1 MADKMLIDASHEEE
15 TRVVVVRGNRI
26 EEFDFESQHK
36 KQIRGNIY
44 LAKVTR
50 VEPSLQAAFVDYGG
64 NRHGFLAFA
73 EIHPDY
79 YQIPLADRQALMQ
92 QEAEDQ
98 RKIAEAEGADPAYD
112 NAHDEQPA
120 PRTPAP
126 RTVEPAAVSVEE
138 APASEAGAEAAEVSP
153 GEIPVL
159 AEEAAVKPKPRR
171 SRSRKKVA
179 EPAAEET
186 AVSDDAADATSAEAP
201 QEAAASD
208 DAEATPAKPTD
219 EDEGSTP
226 SGMAAMVDTDSISED
241 VDVGRRRDDDDDD
254 DDDHHEKEEIE
265 SVGAEDAMEEVPERV
280 MRKPR
285 KQYRIQ
291 EVIKRRQILLVQVAK
306 EERGN
311 KGAAL
316 TTYLSLA
323 GRYSVLMPNT
333 ARGGGISRKITQPTD
348 RKRLKEIAR
357 ELEVPQGMGVILRTA
372 GANRTR
378 VEIKRDFEYLM
389 RLWENVRTL
398 TLSSMA
404 PCLVYEEG
412 SLIKR
417 SIRDLYNK
425 DISEIIVSGEE
436 GYREAKDFMKML
448 MPSHAKVVQPY
459 RDIHPIFS
467 RSGIEAQ
474 LDRMLQ
480 PQVTLKSGG
489 YLIMNQ
495 TEALVAVDV
504 NSGRSTR
511 EHSIEETALQTNLE
525 AAEEVA
531 RQLRLRD
538 LAGLIVI
545 DFIDMEEKRNNR
557 AVEKRLKDCLKN
569 DRARIQ
575 VGRISHFGLL
585 EMSRQR
591 IRASVL
597 ESTTQICSHC
607 GGTGHVRSQSSVA
620 LHVLRGIEEY
630 LLKNTTHDITVRT
643 TPDIA
648 LYLLN
653 HKRQTV
659 MDYENR
665 FGVAIFIESD
675 VTIGSNH
682 FAIDRGEPVENPVRI
697 ETLMAFTAI
706 PVEEDEDDEI
716 IEIDEEEGDE
726 EIIAAPAPAAAAA
739 SGERQ
744 EQGDDQNGRKRKRRR
759 RRRNRNGER
768 TGEAQASGADGEDR
782 SEGDDD
788 SEDGDDEAATIATP
802 AAEADGEDNGQ
813 RKRRRRGKR
822 GGRRG
827 QEDGQPV
834 QASDDVVASDG
845 DDASEGDDTGETET
859 VADDAA
865 GEPAAEAAAAPVET
879 EDAPVEKG
887 RRPRRPRRGKTAAA
901 TGDEAASEAVAD
913 DVVEAPA
920 EPEASSEA
928 APEAVTAPEAPES
941 PVETVAEAPAETP
954 AAAEAPEAVE
964 AEDTKVR
971 ANRASTISSSAAPVV
986 KSSEPTTA
994 PQGDNEPNK
1003 PKKGGWW
1010 QRRGFF

>member
-26 EEFDFESQHK
+26 EEFDFESEHK

-79 YQIPLADRQALMQ
+79 YQIPLADRQALLKA
-92 QEAEDQ
+92 EAEDH
-98 RKIAEAEGADPAYD
+98 RRSDDFESADAPEPGAPAID
-112 NAHDEQPA
+112 LSQVEQPDIGIVA
-120 PRTPAP
+120 ASEATDLVVTEEAA
-126 RTVEPAAVSVEE
+126 PAAEEVSEEAAVAAVETVAEE
-138 APASEAGAEAAEVSP
+138 APAEEEKPKKRTRRPRAKKKTAEEEAAAAEAAEASS
-153 GEIPVL
+153 
-159 AEEAAVKPKPRR
+159 EE
-171 SRSRKKVA
+171 
-179 EPAAEET
+179 
-186 AVSDDAADATSAEAP
+186 D
-201 QEAAASD
+201 
-208 DAEATPAKPTD
+208 
-219 EDEGSTP
+219 GST
-226 SGMAAMVDTDSISED
+226 GGEMAAMVDTDTISEE
-241 VDVGRRRDDDDDD
+241 VEGLRRGNDDDDDDD
-254 DDDHHEKEEIE
+254 DDDHHEKEVIE
-265 SVGAEDAMEEVPERV
+265 SVGAEDAMEEVPDRV
-280 MRKPR
+280 ARKPR

-333 ARGGGISRKITQPTD
+333 ARGGGISRKITQPAD

-357 ELEVPQGMGVILRTA
+357 DLEVPQGMGVILRTA

-398 TLSSMA
+398 TLNSTA

-425 DISEIIVSGEE
+425 DIGEIIVSGEE

-489 YLIMNQ
+489 YLIINQ
-495 TEALVAVDV
+495 TEALVSIDV

-511 EHSIEETALQTNLE
+511 EHSIEETALTTNLE

-538 LAGLIVI
+538 LAGLVVI

-557 AVEKRLKDCLKN
+557 AVEKKLKDCLKN

-597 ESTTQICSHC
+597 ESTTQVCQHC
-607 GGTGHVRSQSSVA
+607 GGTGHVRSESSIA

-630 LLKNTTHDITVRT
+630 LLRNTTHNITVRT
-643 TPDIA
+643 TPETA

-653 HKRQTV
+653 HKRGTIV
-659 MDYENR
+659 DYEGR
-665 FGVAIFIESD
+665 FGVSIIIAADSG
-675 VTIGSNH
+675 VGAQH
-682 FAIDRGEPVENPVRI
+682 FAIDRGEAVENPVKI
-697 ETLMAFTAI
+697 ESLIQMLPNFAEEEDDIVIEA
-706 PVEEDEDDEI
+706 EEDE
-716 IEIDEEEGDE
+716 EEEEIVKAQASEPRQQQGENGE
-726 EIIAAPAPAAAAA
+726 E
-739 SGERQ
+739 GK
-744 EQGDDQNGRKRKRRR
+744 RKRKRRR
-759 RRRNRNGER
+759 RRRGKGGQNDQNGALD
-768 TGEAQASGADGEDR
+768 AQAGDDADDA
-782 SEGDDD
+782 EGDDD
-788 SEDGDDEAATIATP
+788 S
-802 AAEADGEDNGQ
+802 AEADGDADENGVNEAANSDEDGK

-822 GGRRG
+822 GGRRNRD
-827 QEDGQPV
+827 EALD
-834 QASDDVVASDG
+834 AAETEAG
-845 DDASEGDDTGETET
+845 DEGETEGEEVS
-859 VADDAA
+859 VAT
-865 GEPAAEAAAAPVET
+865 P
-879 EDAPVEKG
+879 
-887 RRPRRPRRGKTAAA
+887 
-901 TGDEAASEAVAD
+901 
-913 DVVEAPA
+913 
-920 EPEASSEA
+920 
-928 APEAVTAPEAPES
+928 
-941 PVETVAEAPAETP
+941 VAEEP
-954 AAAEAPEAVE
+954 AAAEVVEDVVADVVAEEAPKKPRRTRKAKAKTEAEETPKAETVETVEPVIIEPAVVEATVVDVAIEEVGEASADLAPETE
-964 AEDTKVR
+964 APATEEKTR
-971 ANRASTISSSAAPVV
+971 ANRGSNVS
-986 KSSEPTTA
+986 SSEPVVTSSGSSA
-994 PQGDNEPNK
+994 NPDGDEPK
-1003 PKKGGWW
+1003 PRKGGWW
-1010 QRRGFF
+1010 QRKGFF

>member
-26 EEFDFESQHK
+26 EEFDFESEHK

-79 YQIPLADRQALMQ
+79 YQIPLADRQALLKA
-92 QEAEDQ
+92 EAEDHRRSDDFESADAPEPGAPMIDLSQ
-98 RKIAEAEGADPAYD
+98 VDQPDVGIVSSDEATETVATEETASVAEEVSEETA
-112 NAHDEQPA
+112 
-120 PRTPAP
+120 
-126 RTVEPAAVSVEE
+126 VEAVAVE
-138 APASEAGAEAAEVSP
+138 APAEEEKPKKRTRRPRAKKKTAEEEAAAAEAAEASS
-153 GEIPVL
+153 E
-159 AEEAAVKPKPRR
+159 
-171 SRSRKKVA
+171 
-179 EPAAEET
+179 
-186 AVSDDAADATSAEAP
+186 DD
-201 QEAAASD
+201 
-208 DAEATPAKPTD
+208 
-219 EDEGSTP
+219 GST
-226 SGMAAMVDTDSISED
+226 GGEMAAMVDTDTISEE
-241 VDVGRRRDDDDDD
+241 VEGLRRGNDDDDDD
-254 DDDHHEKEEIE
+254 DDDHHEKEVIE
-265 SVGAEDAMEEVPERV
+265 SVGAEDAMEEVPDRV
-280 MRKPR
+280 ARKPR

-357 ELEVPQGMGVILRTA
+357 DLEVPQGMGVILRTA

-398 TLSSMA
+398 TLNSTA

-425 DISEIIVSGEE
+425 DIGEIIVSGEE

-489 YLIMNQ
+489 YLIINQ
-495 TEALVAVDV
+495 TEALVSIDV

-511 EHSIEETALQTNLE
+511 EHSIEETALTTNLE

-538 LAGLIVI
+538 LAGLVVI

-557 AVEKRLKDCLKN
+557 SVEKKLKDCLKN

-597 ESTTQICSHC
+597 ESTTQVCQHC
-607 GGTGHVRSQSSVA
+607 GGTGHVRSESSIA
-620 LHVLRGIEEY
+620 LHVLRGVEEY
-630 LLKNTTHDITVRT
+630 LLRNTTHNITVRC
-643 TPDIA
+643 TPETA

-653 HKRQTV
+653 HKRGTIV
-659 MDYENR
+659 DYEGR
-665 FGVAIFIESD
+665 FGVSIIIAAD
-675 VTIGSNH
+675 AGVGAQH
-682 FAIDRGEPVENPVRI
+682 FAIDRGEAVENPVKI
-697 ETLMAFTAI
+697 ESLIQMLPSFVEEEDDFVAE
-706 PVEEDEDDEI
+706 VEEDED
-716 IEIDEEEGDE
+716 EEEIVKAQTSE
-726 EIIAAPAPAAAAA
+726 P
-739 SGERQ
+739 RQ
-744 EQGDDQNGRKRKRRR
+744 QQPQGDNSEEGKRKRKRRR
-759 RRRNRNGER
+759 RRRGKGGQGDQNGALD
-768 TGEAQASGADGEDR
+768 AQSGDAEGDDA
-782 SEGDDD
+782 EGDDD
-788 SEDGDDEAATIATP
+788 GIETDEADAENENG
-802 AAEADGEDNGQ
+802 AAEAVGSEEDGK

-822 GGRRG
+822 GGRRNRA
-827 QEDGQPV
+827 EDE
-834 QASDDVVASDG
+834 AL
-845 DDASEGDDTGETET
+845 
-859 VADDAA
+859 DAA
-865 GEPAAEAAAAPVET
+865 GSEAEGESESEEVSVEASVTEEPTAAAAVEGVVAEVAEEEVPKKPRRTRKAKVKTETEEAPKAEAVET
-879 EDAPVEKG
+879 VEPVI
-887 RRPRRPRRGKTAAA
+887 
-901 TGDEAASEAVAD
+901 
-913 DVVEAPA
+913 VE
-920 EPEASSEA
+920 
-928 APEAVTAPEAPES
+928 
-941 PVETVAEAPAETP
+941 ETVAEVAVEEAGEASADLAPE
-954 AAAEAPEAVE
+954 AEAPATEE
-964 AEDTKVR
+964 KVR
-971 ANRASTISSSAAPVV
+971 ANRGSNVS
-986 KSSEPTTA
+986 SSEPVVTSSS
-994 PQGDNEPNK
+994 PNPDGDEPK
-1003 PKKGGWW
+1003 PRKGGWW
-1010 QRRGFF
+1010 QRKGFF

>member
-26 EEFDFESQHK
+26 EEFDFESEHK

-79 YQIPLADRQALMQ
+79 YQIPLADRQALLKA
-92 QEAEDQ
+92 EAEDH
-98 RKIAEAEGADPAYD
+98 RRSDDFESAD
-112 NAHDEQPA
+112 A
-120 PRTPAP
+120 P
-126 RTVEPAAVSVEE
+126 EPAAPMIDLSQVDQPDVGIVSSDETTETVVTEETASVAEEVSEETTVEAVAVE
-138 APASEAGAEAAEVSP
+138 APAEEEKPKKRTRRPRAKKKTAEEEAAAAEAAEASS
-153 GEIPVL
+153 E
-159 AEEAAVKPKPRR
+159 
-171 SRSRKKVA
+171 
-179 EPAAEET
+179 
-186 AVSDDAADATSAEAP
+186 DD
-201 QEAAASD
+201 
-208 DAEATPAKPTD
+208 
-219 EDEGSTP
+219 GST
-226 SGMAAMVDTDSISED
+226 GGEMAAMVDTDTISEE
-241 VDVGRRRDDDDDD
+241 VEGLRRGNDDDDDD
-254 DDDHHEKEEIE
+254 DDDHHEKEVIE
-265 SVGAEDAMEEVPERV
+265 SVGAEDAMEEVPDRV
-280 MRKPR
+280 ARKPR

-357 ELEVPQGMGVILRTA
+357 DLEVPQGMGVILRTA

-398 TLSSMA
+398 TLNSTA

-425 DISEIIVSGEE
+425 DIGEIIVSGEE

-489 YLIMNQ
+489 YLIINQ
-495 TEALVAVDV
+495 TEALVSIDV

-511 EHSIEETALQTNLE
+511 EHSIEETALTTNLE

-538 LAGLIVI
+538 LAGLVVI

-557 AVEKRLKDCLKN
+557 SVEKKLKDCLKN

-597 ESTTQICSHC
+597 ESTTQVCQHC
-607 GGTGHVRSQSSVA
+607 GGTGHVRSESSIA
-620 LHVLRGIEEY
+620 LHVLRGVEEY
-630 LLKNTTHDITVRT
+630 LLRNTTHNITVRC
-643 TPDIA
+643 TPETA

-653 HKRQTV
+653 HKRGTIV
-659 MDYENR
+659 DYEGR
-665 FGVAIFIESD
+665 FGVSIIIAAD
-675 VTIGSNH
+675 AGVGAQH
-682 FAIDRGEPVENPVRI
+682 FAIDRGEAVENPVKI
-697 ETLMAFTAI
+697 ESLIQMLPSFVEEEDDFVAE
-706 PVEEDEDDEI
+706 VEEDED
-716 IEIDEEEGDE
+716 EEEIVKAQTSE
-726 EIIAAPAPAAAAA
+726 P
-739 SGERQ
+739 RQ
-744 EQGDDQNGRKRKRRR
+744 QQPQGDNSEEGKRKRKRRR
-759 RRRNRNGER
+759 RRRGKGGQGDQNGALD
-768 TGEAQASGADGEDR
+768 AQSGDAEGDDA
-782 SEGDDD
+782 EGDDD
-788 SEDGDDEAATIATP
+788 GIETDEADAENENGAADAVGSEEDGK
-802 AAEADGEDNGQ
+802 

-822 GGRRG
+822 GGRRNRA
-827 QEDGQPV
+827 EDE
-834 QASDDVVASDG
+834 AL
-845 DDASEGDDTGETET
+845 
-859 VADDAA
+859 DAA
-865 GEPAAEAAAAPVET
+865 GSEAEGESESEEVSVEASVTEEP
-879 EDAPVEKG
+879 
-887 RRPRRPRRGKTAAA
+887 TAAA
-901 TGDEAASEAVAD
+901 VEGMVAEVAEEEVPKKPRRTRKAKVKTETEEAPKAEAVET
-913 DVVEAPA
+913 VE
-920 EPEASSEA
+920 
-928 APEAVTAPEAPES
+928 
-941 PVETVAEAPAETP
+941 PVIVEETVAEVAVEEAGEASADLAPE
-954 AAAEAPEAVE
+954 AEAPATEE
-964 AEDTKVR
+964 KVR
-971 ANRASTISSSAAPVV
+971 ANRGSNVS
-986 KSSEPTTA
+986 SSEPVVTSSS
-994 PQGDNEPNK
+994 PNPDGDEPK
-1003 PKKGGWW
+1003 PRKGGWW
-1010 QRRGFF
+1010 QRKGFF

>member
-1 MADKMLIDASHEEE
+1 MADKMLIDASHAEE

-79 YQIPLADRQALMQ
+79 YQIPLADRQALL
-92 QEAEDQ
+92 
-98 RKIAEAEGADPAYD
+98 RAEAEEARR
-112 NAHDEQPA
+112 DEDIEHVETA
-120 PRTPAP
+120 PLAKATETVDVAVPVEAMAETE
-126 RTVEPAAVSVEE
+126 TVEVAADTAAGDAEPAVEAVEASAATDAEADAIAAAVEPEVE
-138 APASEAGAEAAEVSP
+138 A
-153 GEIPVL
+153 
-159 AEEAAVKPKPRR
+159 KPKARKPRKPR
-171 SRSRKKVA
+171 AKKA
-179 EPAAEET
+179 AAAEET
-186 AVSDDAADATSAEAP
+186 AATEEASSAE
-201 QEAAASD
+201 D
-208 DAEATPAKPTD
+208 G
-219 EDEGSTP
+219 EGKTP
-226 SGMAAMVDTDSISED
+226 SGDMAAAVDTDEISED
-241 VDVGRRRDDDDDD
+241 VRKRRGDDDDD
-254 DDDHHEKEEIE
+254 DDDHHDEKEEIE
-265 SVGAEDAMEEVPERV
+265 SVGAEDAMEEVPDRIV
-280 MRKPR
+280 RKPR

-333 ARGGGISRKITQPTD
+333 ARGGGISRKITNPQD

-357 ELEVPQGMGVILRTA
+357 DLEVPQGMGVILRTA
-372 GANRTR
+372 GANRTK
-378 VEIKRDFEYLM
+378 VEVKRDFEYLM

-398 TLSSMA
+398 TLNSTA

-425 DISEIIVSGEE
+425 DISEIIVAGEE
-436 GYREAKDFMKML
+436 GYKEAKSFMKML

-489 YLIMNQ
+489 YIIINQ
-495 TEALVAVDV
+495 TEALVSIDV

-538 LAGLIVI
+538 LAGLVVI

-557 AVEKRLKDCLKN
+557 AVEKRLKDHLKN

-597 ESTTQICSHC
+597 ESTTQTCPHC
-607 GGTGHVRSQSSVA
+607 NGTGHVRSQSSVA
-620 LHVLRGIEEY
+620 LHVLRGVEEY
-630 LLKNTTHDITVRT
+630 LLKNTTHNITVRT

-653 HKRQTV
+653 QKRGTIN
-659 MDYENR
+659 DYETR
-665 FGVAIFIESD
+665 FGLHIVIDAD
-675 VTIGSNH
+675 AHVGAQH
-682 FAIDRGEPVENPVRI
+682 FAIDRGEPVENPVKI
-697 ETLMAFTAI
+697 DQFVPFAPE
-706 PVEEDEDDEI
+706 PDEDDDII
-716 IEIDEEEGDE
+716 IEEDLAEEETE
-726 EIIAAPAPAAAAA
+726 TVAASPAPLA
-739 SGERQ
+739 SS
-744 EQGDDQNGRKRKRRR
+744 DDGRKRKRRR
-759 RRRNRNGER
+759 RRRGRGGREEAEGSDTAAFGGEQAGDEDEVEGDANG
-768 TGEAQASGADGEDR
+768 DGED
-782 SEGDDD
+782 EG
-788 SEDGDDEAATIATP
+788 AT
-802 AAEADGEDNGQ
+802 AEAGAEAPSLSAEGEQ
-813 RKRRRRGKR
+813 KRKRRRRGKR
-822 GGRRG
+822 GGRRNRG
-827 QEDGQPV
+827 DEAETSLTSETSGEAEESEEV
-834 QASDDVVASDG
+834 RASDVEALE
-845 DDASEGDDTGETET
+845 DA
-859 VADDAA
+859 DA
-865 GEPAAEAAAAPVET
+865 AAEAAVEGQPAPTGEEIVAEVQAEPAPKARRTRKAKAKVEP
-879 EDAPVEKG
+879 DA
-887 RRPRRPRRGKTAAA
+887 
-901 TGDEAASEAVAD
+901 EAAEPLAD
-913 DVVEAPA
+913 VTAQVEV
-920 EPEASSEA
+920 EGQPEE
-928 APEAVTAPEAPES
+928 EAVTEPA
-941 PVETVAEAPAETP
+941 VEE
-954 AAAEAPEAVE
+954 AAAALDEAKSA
-964 AEDTKVR
+964 R
-971 ANRASTISSSAAPVV
+971 ANRDLAAIATPPVVTSSASQE
-986 KSSEPTTA
+986 KGDDEP
-994 PQGDNEPNK
+994 EK

>member
-79 YQIPLADRQALMQ
+79 YQIPLADRQALL
-92 QEAEDQ
+92 
-98 RKIAEAEGADPAYD
+98 RAEAEEHRRDEDVEHVETAPVDLATQ
-112 NAHDEQPA
+112 EQPHVGVTA
-120 PRTPAP
+120 TETPVAEATP
-126 RTVEPAAVSVEE
+126 EADVAAATETIETVADVAEE
-138 APASEAGAEAAEVSP
+138 APAKKA
-153 GEIPVL
+153 
-159 AEEAAVKPKPRR
+159 KPRR
-171 SRSRKKVA
+171 SRKKA
-179 EPAAEET
+179 APA
-186 AVSDDAADATSAEAP
+186 VEAP
-201 QEAAASD
+201 ASGEAAS
-208 DAEATPAKPTD
+208 EATAEND
-219 EDEGSTP
+219 EEGS
-226 SGMAAMVDTDSISED
+226 SGNEMAAMVETDSISEE
-241 VDVGRRRDDDDDD
+241 VDARRRSDDDD
-254 DDDHHEKEEIE
+254 DDDHDHEEEVIE
-265 SVGAEDAMEEVPERV
+265 SVGAEDAMEEVPDRV
-280 MRKPR
+280 QRKPR

-333 ARGGGISRKITQPTD
+333 ARGGGISRKITNPQD

-357 ELEVPQGMGVILRTA
+357 MLEVPQGMGVILRTA
-372 GANRTR
+372 GANRTK
-378 VEIKRDFEYLM
+378 VEVKRDFEYLM

-398 TLSSMA
+398 TLQSTA

-425 DISEIIVSGEE
+425 DIGEIIVAGEE

-495 TEALVAVDV
+495 TEALVSIDV

-511 EHSIEETALQTNLE
+511 EHSIEDTALQTNLE
-525 AAEEVA
+525 AAEEIA

-557 AVEKRLKDCLKN
+557 AVEKKLKECLKN

-597 ESTTQICSHC
+597 ESTTQVCSHC

-630 LLKNTTHDITVRT
+630 LLKNTTHNITVRT

-653 HKRQTV
+653 HKRQTIV
-659 MDYENR
+659 DYETR
-665 FGVAIFIESD
+665 FGVAIIID
-675 VTIGSNH
+675 ADGSVGSQH
-682 FAIDRGEPVENPVRI
+682 FAIDRGEPVENPVKI
-697 ETLMAFTAI
+697 ESLFNFAAI
-706 PVEEDEDDEI
+706 PDDEDDDIVVEV
-716 IEIDEEEGDE
+716 DEEEE
-726 EIIAAPAPAAAAA
+726 EELEAKPAA
-739 SGERQ
+739 SERPAQ
-744 EQGDDQNGRKRKRRR
+744 RAEGDGDGRKRKRRR
-759 RRRNRNGER
+759 RRRGRNGGEPAAADSNSAEAEEADQ
-768 TGEAQASGADGEDR
+768 TGSDDED
-782 SEGDDD
+782 EGDESVAAA
-788 SEDGDDEAATIATP
+788 SETRDEGDET
-802 AAEADGEDNGQ
+802 Q
-813 RKRRRRGKR
+813 RRKRRRRGKR
-822 GGRRG
+822 GGRRNREEG
-827 QEDGQPV
+827 AE
-834 QASDDVVASDG
+834 QAASADEVASDG
-845 DDASEGDDTGETET
+845 AEGGETEVT
-859 VADDAA
+859 EVEMIEAVAEEAVEAQPAMAA
-865 GEPAAEAAAAPVET
+865 VETGASVTEDVKPKRARRSRKASPVEEPVVEEAAAETAPAVEAEAEAAAA
-879 EDAPVEKG
+879 DLA
-887 RRPRRPRRGKTAAA
+887 
-901 TGDEAASEAVAD
+901 
-913 DVVEAPA
+913 
-920 EPEASSEA
+920 
-928 APEAVTAPEAPES
+928 
-941 PVETVAEAPAETP
+941 TP
-954 AAAEAPEAVE
+954 AVEEAKP
-964 AEDTKVR
+964 VR
-971 ANRASTISSSAAPVV
+971 ANRESNIS
-986 KSSEPTTA
+986 SSEPTVKSTRSDA
-994 PQGDNEPNK
+994 AESEGDGK
-1003 PKKGGWW
+1003 PKKAGWW

>member
-1 MADKMLIDASHEEE
+1 MADRMLIDASHEEE

-26 EEFDFESQHK
+26 EEFDFESEHK
-36 KQIRGNIY
+36 KQLRGNIY

-79 YQIPLADRQALMQ
+79 YQIPLADRQAL
-92 QEAEDQ
+92 
-98 RKIAEAEGADPAYD
+98 
-112 NAHDEQPA
+112 
-120 PRTPAP
+120 
-126 RTVEPAAVSVEE
+126 
-138 APASEAGAEAAEVSP
+138 
-153 GEIPVL
+153 L
-159 AEEAAVKPKPRR
+159 AEEAEHVRREDKDDHDEHEAAPAAAAADPAVAEQPEADLSALVTESVSVTGEEPAEKPKPRR
-171 SRSRKKVA
+171 KSRRKPKA
-179 EPAAEET
+179 GEE
-186 AVSDDAADATSAEAP
+186 AEA
-201 QEAAASD
+201 EAAA
-208 DAEATPAKPTD
+208 AEAAAETPEAAAEAGEGASEEASS
-219 EDEGSTP
+219 EDDDKTP
-226 SGMAAMVDTDSISED
+226 DVMAAEVEADTISED
-241 VDVGRRRDDDDDD
+241 FTPQRSRRGRRRDDDDDD
-254 DDDHHEKEEIE
+254 DDNPEKEVID
-265 SVGAEDAMEEVPERV
+265 SIGAEDAMEEVPDRV
-280 MRKPR
+280 VRKPR

-357 ELEVPQGMGVILRTA
+357 GLEVPQGMGVILRTA
-372 GANRTR
+372 GANRTK

-398 TLSSMA
+398 TLNSTA

-425 DISEIIVSGEE
+425 DISEIIVAGEE

-459 RDIHPIFS
+459 RDVHPIFS

-489 YLIMNQ
+489 YLIINQ
-495 TEALVAVDV
+495 TEALVSIDV

-511 EHSIEETALQTNLE
+511 EHSIEETALATNLE

-538 LAGLIVI
+538 LAGLVVI

-557 AVEKRLKDCLKN
+557 AVEKRLKDHLKN

-597 ESTTQICSHC
+597 ESTTQVCSHC

-620 LHVLRGIEEY
+620 LHVLRGVEEY
-630 LLKNTTHDITVRT
+630 LLKNTTHDVTVRT

-653 HKRQTV
+653 QKRGTIV
-659 MDYENR
+659 DYEAR
-665 FGVAIFIESD
+665 FGLSIFIEAD
-675 VTIGSNH
+675 ATVGAQH
-682 FAIDRGEPVENPVRI
+682 FAIDRGEPVANPVKV
-697 ETLMAFTAI
+697 ESLMPLLPEPEEEDDI
-706 PVEEDEDDEI
+706 PVEEIDEEDEDDI
-716 IEIDEEEGDE
+716 V
-726 EIIAAPAPAAAAA
+726 AAKAPAETK
-739 SGERQ
+739 S
-744 EQGDDQNGRKRKRRR
+744 DDQNGRKRKRRR
-759 RRRNRNGER
+759 RRRGGRR
-768 TGEAQASGADGEDR
+768 DGEDGQNPQANAGQGDDAD
-782 SEGDDD
+782 EGDDEGD
-788 SEDGDDEAATIATP
+788 EGDDEA
-802 AAEADGEDNGQ
+802 DGEGAPASASASDDQ
-813 RKRRRRGKR
+813 PKRKRRRRGKR
-822 GGRRG
+822 GGRRTRE
-827 QEDGQPV
+827 EDGLEAGSADDAEANGEGDEGDEGDEGEDAAEV
-834 QASDDVVASDG
+834 VAVEAVTVADVVA
-845 DDASEGDDTGETET
+845 EP
-859 VADDAA
+859 VAAEPA
-865 GEPAAEAAAAPVET
+865 PVIEAEPVAEAPAPAAEAAAEP
-879 EDAPVEKG
+879 
-887 RRPRRPRRGKTAAA
+887 
-901 TGDEAASEAVAD
+901 
-913 DVVEAPA
+913 APA
-920 EPEASSEA
+920 AEA
-928 APEAVTAPEAPES
+928 APEEA
-941 PVETVAEAPAETP
+941 
-954 AAAEAPEAVE
+954 E
-964 AEDTKVR
+964 AEDKPAARTAR
-971 ANRASTISSSAAPVV
+971 TSASSGPIATEPVLT
-986 KSSEPTTA
+986 SGSTTEGGEP
-994 PQGDNEPNK
+994 K
-1003 PKKGGWW
+1003 PKKVGWW
-1010 QRRGFF
+1010 KQRGGFF

>member
-26 EEFDFESQHK
+26 EEFDFESEHK

-79 YQIPLADRQALMQ
+79 YQIPLADRQALLKA
-92 QEAEDQ
+92 EAEDHRRSDDFESADAPEPGAPMIDLSQ
-98 RKIAEAEGADPAYD
+98 VDQPDVGIVSASETTETVVTEEA
-112 NAHDEQPA
+112 A
-120 PRTPAP
+120 PV
-126 RTVEPAAVSVEE
+126 VEAVTEEAAVEVVAEE
-138 APASEAGAEAAEVSP
+138 APAEEEKPKKRTRRPRAKKKTAE
-153 GEIPVL
+153 
-159 AEEAAVKPKPRR
+159 EEAATAE
-171 SRSRKKVA
+171 VA
-179 EPAAEET
+179 E
-186 AVSDDAADATSAEAP
+186 
-201 QEAAASD
+201 ASS
-208 DAEATPAKPTD
+208 
-219 EDEGSTP
+219 EDEGST
-226 SGMAAMVDTDSISED
+226 GGEMAAMVDTDTISEE
-241 VDVGRRRDDDDDD
+241 VEGLRRGNDDDDDD
-254 DDDHHEKEEIE
+254 DDDHHEKEVIE
-265 SVGAEDAMEEVPERV
+265 SVGAEDAMEEVPDRV
-280 MRKPR
+280 ARKPR

-333 ARGGGISRKITQPTD
+333 ARGGGISRKITQPAD

-357 ELEVPQGMGVILRTA
+357 DLEVPQGMGVILRTA

-398 TLSSMA
+398 TLNSTA

-425 DISEIIVSGEE
+425 DIGEIIVSGED

-489 YLIMNQ
+489 YLIINQ
-495 TEALVAVDV
+495 TEALVSIDV

-511 EHSIEETALQTNLE
+511 EHSIEETALTTNLE

-538 LAGLIVI
+538 LAGLVVI

-557 AVEKRLKDCLKN
+557 AVEKKLKDCLKN

-597 ESTTQICSHC
+597 ESTTQVCQHC
-607 GGTGHVRSQSSVA
+607 GGTGHVRSESSIA
-620 LHVLRGIEEY
+620 LHVLRGVEEY
-630 LLKNTTHDITVRT
+630 LLRNTTHNITVRC
-643 TPDIA
+643 TPETA

-653 HKRQTV
+653 HKRGTIV
-659 MDYENR
+659 DYEGR
-665 FGVAIFIESD
+665 FGVSIIIAAD
-675 VTIGSNH
+675 AGVGAQH
-682 FAIDRGEPVENPVRI
+682 FAIDRGEAVENPVKI
-697 ETLMAFTAI
+697 ESLIQMLPNFVEEEDDFVAE
-706 PVEEDEDDEI
+706 VEEDED
-716 IEIDEEEGDE
+716 EEEIVKAQPSE
-726 EIIAAPAPAAAAA
+726 P
-739 SGERQ
+739 RQ
-744 EQGDDQNGRKRKRRR
+744 QQGDNGEEGKRKRKRRR
-759 RRRNRNGER
+759 RRRGKGGQNDQNGALD
-768 TGEAQASGADGEDR
+768 AQ
-782 SEGDDD
+782 SEGDDAEGD
-788 SEDGDDEAATIATP
+788 DDGVETDEADAENENGTAEALTSDEDGK
-802 AAEADGEDNGQ
+802 

-822 GGRRG
+822 GGRRNRA
-827 QEDGQPV
+827 EDEALDAADAEAGEEGESEEV
-834 QASDDVVASDG
+834 SAEASVNEEPTAAEVVEGVVA
-845 DDASEGDDTGETET
+845 
-859 VADDAA
+859 
-865 GEPAAEAAAAPVET
+865 
-879 EDAPVEKG
+879 
-887 RRPRRPRRGKTAAA
+887 
-901 TGDEAASEAVAD
+901 
-913 DVVEAPA
+913 DVVEVEAPKKPRRTRKAKVKTETEEAPKA
-920 EPEASSEA
+920 EAVETVEPVIVKETVVDVAIEEAGEASA
-928 APEAVTAPEAPES
+928 DLAPEAETTANEE
-941 PVETVAEAPAETP
+941 
-954 AAAEAPEAVE
+954 
-964 AEDTKVR
+964 KVR
-971 ANRASTISSSAAPVV
+971 ANRGSNVSHSEPVV
-986 KSSEPTTA
+986 TSSGSPATPEGDEP
-994 PQGDNEPNK
+994 K
-1003 PKKGGWW
+1003 PRKGGWW
-1010 QRRGFF
+1010 QRKGFF

>member
-1 MADKMLIDASHEEE
+1 MAEKMLIDASHAEE

-26 EEFDFESQHK
+26 EEFDFESEHK

-79 YQIPLADRQALMQ
+79 YQIPLADRQALL
-92 QEAEDQ
+92 
-98 RKIAEAEGADPAYD
+98 KAEAEEHRRDDDIEPIETGTRASEESEAPAEPEVAEASADL
-112 NAHDEQPA
+112 
-120 PRTPAP
+120 
-126 RTVEPAAVSVEE
+126 AAEE
-138 APASEAGAEAAEVSP
+138 APAEKPKKPRRTRKAKTKTEEEAPA
-153 GEIPVL
+153 
-159 AEEAAVKPKPRR
+159 AEEAAAP
-171 SRSRKKVA
+171 S
-179 EPAAEET
+179 EG
-186 AVSDDAADATSAEAP
+186 SDDE
-201 QEAAASD
+201 
-208 DAEATPAKPTD
+208 TPGGA
-219 EDEGSTP
+219 
-226 SGMAAMVDTDSISED
+226 MAMAVDTDEISEPAERKR
-241 VDVGRRRDDDDDD
+241 GRRRRDDDDDD
-254 DDDHHEKEEIE
+254 DHNGEEKEVIE
-265 SVGAEDAMEEVPERV
+265 SVGAEDAMEEVPDRV
-280 MRKPR
+280 QRKPR

-333 ARGGGISRKITQPTD
+333 ARGGGISRKITNLQD

-357 ELEVPQGMGVILRTA
+357 DLEVPQGMGVILRTA

-378 VEIKRDFEYLM
+378 VEVKRDFEYLM

-398 TLSSMA
+398 TLASTA

-425 DISEIIVSGEE
+425 DISEIVVAGEE
-436 GYREAKDFMKML
+436 GYREAKAFMKML

-459 RDIHPIFS
+459 RDVHPIFS

-489 YLIMNQ
+489 YIIINQ
-495 TEALVAVDV
+495 TEALVSIDV

-538 LAGLIVI
+538 LAGLVVI

-557 AVEKRLKDCLKN
+557 AVEKRLKDHLKN

-597 ESTTQICSHC
+597 ESTMQTCPHC
-607 GGTGHVRSQSSVA
+607 NGTGHIRSQSSVA

-653 HKRQTV
+653 HKRGTII
-659 MDYENR
+659 DYEAR
-665 FGVAIFIESD
+665 FGVAIIIEAD
-675 VTIGSNH
+675 AHVGAQH
-682 FAIDRGEPVENPVRI
+682 FAIDRGEPVENPVKI
-697 ETLMAFTAI
+697 EQLLHFE
-706 PVEEDEDDEI
+706 PEPEEDDVVIED
-716 IEIDEEEGDE
+716 EIDEEEED
-726 EIIAAPAPAAAAA
+726 ARPAAAGQA
-739 SGERQ
+739 SPSASSDE
-744 EQGDDQNGRKRKRRR
+744 NGRNKRKRRR
-759 RRRNRNGER
+759 RRRGRGRENGEG
-768 TGEAQASGADGEDR
+768 TDTASFGGEQAGDEDVLDDDEA
-782 SEGDDD
+782 EGDDGQETAQADADD
-788 SEDGDDEAATIATP
+788 SSETR
-802 AAEADGEDNGQ
+802 

-822 GGRRG
+822 GGRRNRP
-827 QEDGQPV
+827 EDGV
-834 QASDDVVASDG
+834 EAAADG
-845 DDASEGDDTGETET
+845 DDAEGDGESDEDASEDAVAVEAEVDVAAEEAPVEPVAEEAPAKPKRARRSRAKAAAET
-859 VADDAA
+859 PADEAA
-865 GEPAAEAAAAPVET
+865 RSEVEAQPAPVPAEPAAEATPVEP
-879 EDAPVEKG
+879 EVE
-887 RRPRRPRRGKTAAA
+887 TAAA
-901 TGDEAASEAVAD
+901 DL
-913 DVVEAPA
+913 A
-920 EPEASSEA
+920 EPAK
-928 APEAVTAPEAPES
+928 P
-941 PVETVAEAPAETP
+941 
-954 AAAEAPEAVE
+954 
-964 AEDTKVR
+964 VR
-971 ANRASTISSSAAPVV
+971 ANRDISNIASEPVV
-986 KSSEPTTA
+986 KSSTA
-994 PQGDNEPNK
+994 KEGAQEDESEK

>member
-79 YQIPLADRQALMQ
+79 YQIPLADRQALL
-92 QEAEDQ
+92 
-98 RKIAEAEGADPAYD
+98 RAEAEE
-112 NAHDEQPA
+112 HRRDEDVEHVETAPIDLSTQDQPDVGVVASAVTEAEAA
-120 PRTPAP
+120 PVAA
-126 RTVEPAAVSVEE
+126 VPAADEVVSTDE
-138 APASEAGAEAAEVSP
+138 APAKKA
-153 GEIPVL
+153 
-159 AEEAAVKPKPRR
+159 KPRR
-171 SRSRKKVA
+171 SRKKAAPVA
-179 EPAAEET
+179 E
-186 AVSDDAADATSAEAP
+186 DAAPS
-201 QEAAASD
+201 EAASVAD
-208 DAEATPAKPTD
+208 N
-219 EDEGSTP
+219 EDEGS
-226 SGMAAMVDTDSISED
+226 SGGEMAAMVETDSISED
-241 VDVGRRRDDDDDD
+241 VDARRRGGDDDD
-254 DDDHHEKEEIE
+254 DDDHDHEEEVIE
-265 SVGAEDAMEEVPERV
+265 NVGAEDAMEEVPDRV
-280 MRKPR
+280 QRKPR

-333 ARGGGISRKITQPTD
+333 ARGGGISRKITNPQD

-357 ELEVPQGMGVILRTA
+357 MLEVPQGMGVILRTA
-372 GANRTR
+372 GANRTK
-378 VEIKRDFEYLM
+378 VEVKRDFEYLM

-398 TLSSMA
+398 TLASTA

-425 DISEIIVSGEE
+425 DISEIIVSGED

-495 TEALVAVDV
+495 TEALVSIDV

-511 EHSIEETALQTNLE
+511 EHSIEDTALQTNLE
-525 AAEEVA
+525 AADEVA

-557 AVEKRLKDCLKN
+557 AVEKKLKECLKN

-597 ESTTQICSHC
+597 ESTTQVCSHC

-653 HKRQTV
+653 HKRQTII
-659 MDYENR
+659 DYEAR
-665 FGVAIFIESD
+665 FGVAIIID
-675 VTIGSNH
+675 ADGSVGAQH
-682 FAIDRGEPVENPVRI
+682 FAIDRGEAVENPVKI
-697 ETLMAFTAI
+697 ETLFNFAAI
-706 PVEEDEDDEI
+706 PEDDDDDVVIEVDEEEDEEL
-716 IEIDEEEGDE
+716 EEKPVASERPAARAESEGD
-726 EIIAAPAPAAAAA
+726 
-739 SGERQ
+739 
-744 EQGDDQNGRKRKRRR
+744 GRKRKRRR
-759 RRRNRNGER
+759 RRRGRNGNAEQ
-768 TGEAQASGADGEDR
+768 QASDDGVSEQAGDEQAGDDQDGDDDDGDEADNATAAEAVEGR
-782 SEGDDD
+782 TEGDD
-788 SEDGDDEAATIATP
+788 A
-802 AAEADGEDNGQ
+802 Q
-813 RKRRRRGKR
+813 RRKRRRRGKR
-822 GGRRG
+822 GGRRSR
-827 QEDGQPV
+827 E
-834 QASDDVVASDG
+834 
-845 DDASEGDDTGETET
+845 EGAEQ
-859 VADDAA
+859 DAA
-865 GEPAAEAAAAPVET
+865 GEAEDNNAAESDAADSDESDAGATAVEVIEAVSEEAVALPAMAAVETAASVTEDVKPKRARRSRKASPVE
-879 EDAPVEKG
+879 EPVVE
-887 RRPRRPRRGKTAAA
+887 
-901 TGDEAASEAVAD
+901 SEAVAD
-913 DVVEAPA
+913 VVVAPA
-920 EPEASSEA
+920 EPEAAEAVADLA
-928 APEAVTAPEAPES
+928 APVEEEAK
-941 PVETVAEAPAETP
+941 PA
-954 AAAEAPEAVE
+954 
-964 AEDTKVR
+964 R
-971 ANRASTISSSAAPVV
+971 ANRESNIS
-986 KSSEPTTA
+986 SSEPTVKSTRSDA
-994 PQGDNEPNK
+994 AESDGK
-1003 PKKGGWW
+1003 PKKAGWW

>member
-98 RKIAEAEGADPAYD
+98 RKIAEADAADPVVDLA
-112 NAHDEQPA
+112 NEEQPD
-120 PRTPAP
+120 
-126 RTVEPAAVSVEE
+126 VGIAAAE
-138 APASEAGAEAAEVSP
+138 APAVAAVETAETTEAPAAAVEAAPEATA
-153 GEIPVL
+153 
-159 AEEAAVKPKPRR
+159 AEPEKKAKPKRT
-171 SRSRKKVA
+171 RSRKKVV
-179 EPAAEET
+179 EAA
-186 AVSDDAADATSAEAP
+186 P
-201 QEAAASD
+201 KEAAAEAQDGETSSEAD
-208 DAEATPAKPTD
+208 D
-219 EDEGSTP
+219 STP
-226 SGMAAMVDTDSISED
+226 ESMAAMVETDSISED
-241 VDVGRRRDDDDDD
+241 VDARRGRDSDDDDD

-265 SVGAEDAMEEVPERV
+265 SVGAEDAMEEVPDRV
-280 MRKPR
+280 VRKPR

-333 ARGGGISRKITQPTD
+333 ARGGGISRKITQPQD
-348 RKRLKEIAR
+348 RKRLKEIAK
-357 ELEVPQGMGVILRTA
+357 ELDVPQGMGVILRTA

-378 VEIKRDFEYLM
+378 VEVKRDFEYLM

-398 TLSSMA
+398 TLQSTA

-425 DISEIIVSGEE
+425 DIGEIIVSGEE

-459 RDIHPIFS
+459 RDLHPIFS

-489 YLIMNQ
+489 YLIINQ

-511 EHSIEETALQTNLE
+511 EHSIEDTALQTNLE

-557 AVEKRLKDCLKN
+557 AVEKKLKDCLKN

-607 GGTGHVRSQSSVA
+607 GGTGHVRSQSSIA

-648 LYLLN
+648 LFLLN
-653 HKRQTV
+653 HKRGTV
-659 MDYENR
+659 VDYENR
-665 FGVAIFIESD
+665 FGVSIFIESD
-675 VTIGSNH
+675 VSIGSSH
-682 FAIDRGEPVENPVRI
+682 FAVDRGEAVENPVKI
-697 ETLMAFTAI
+697 ESLMQFAAI
-706 PVEEDEDDEI
+706 PVEEDDDVV
-716 IEIDEEEGDE
+716 IEMDEDEEEE
-726 EIIAAPAPAAAAA
+726 ELAVKAVSKP
-739 SGERQ
+739 ERA
-744 EQGDDQNGRKRKRRR
+744 EGDDQNGRKRKRRR

-768 TGEAQASGADGEDR
+768 NDDAQAQGSNVDSISEDGE
-782 SEGDDD
+782 E
-788 SEDGDDEAATIATP
+788 GDDEAEDD
-802 AAEADGEDNGQ
+802 AAEASTNAEATAESDTDENGR

-822 GGRRG
+822 GGRRNRNG
-827 QEDGQPV
+827 EEG
-834 QASDDVVASDG
+834 AE
-845 DDASEGDDTGETET
+845 DASAEGDEEANGEETEGEAP
-859 VADDAA
+859 VAAVEAVAEAPVEAPVEVAPVAEVAA
-865 GEPAAEAAAAPVET
+865 EAEPAPKPKRARRSKKAIEAEAAAA
-879 EDAPVEKG
+879 
-887 RRPRRPRRGKTAAA
+887 
-901 TGDEAASEAVAD
+901 
-913 DVVEAPA
+913 
-920 EPEASSEA
+920 
-928 APEAVTAPEAPES
+928 
-941 PVETVAEAPAETP
+941 
-954 AAAEAPEAVE
+954 AAAEAEVVAAETVATEQVEAAPAPAVE
-964 AEDTKVR
+964 AKPEEAEAETAAVEAAPVEEKEAKPAR
-971 ANRASTISSSAAPVV
+971 ANRASNISSSSEAVV
-986 KSSEPTTA
+986 KSSDVA
-994 PQGDNEPNK
+994 PAPEGEEDPAK
-1003 PKKGGWW
+1003 PKKAGWW

>member
-1 MADKMLIDASHEEE
+1 MAEKMLIDASHAEE

-26 EEFDFESQHK
+26 EEFDFESEHK

-79 YQIPLADRQALMQ
+79 YQIPLADRQALL
-92 QEAEDQ
+92 
-98 RKIAEAEGADPAYD
+98 KAEAEEHRRDDDIEPIETGTRASEESEAPA
-112 NAHDEQPA
+112 E
-120 PRTPAP
+120 
-126 RTVEPAAVSVEE
+126 VEVEAAAAVEETVAEAPAEPEAAEASADLAAEE
-138 APASEAGAEAAEVSP
+138 APAEKPKKPRRTRKAKTKTEEEAPA
-153 GEIPVL
+153 
-159 AEEAAVKPKPRR
+159 AEEAAAP
-171 SRSRKKVA
+171 S
-179 EPAAEET
+179 EG
-186 AVSDDAADATSAEAP
+186 SDDE
-201 QEAAASD
+201 
-208 DAEATPAKPTD
+208 TPGGA
-219 EDEGSTP
+219 
-226 SGMAAMVDTDSISED
+226 MAMAVDTDEISEPAERKR
-241 VDVGRRRDDDDDD
+241 GRRRRDDDDDD
-254 DDDHHEKEEIE
+254 DHNGEEKEVIE
-265 SVGAEDAMEEVPERV
+265 SVGAEDAMEEVPDRV
-280 MRKPR
+280 QRKPR

-333 ARGGGISRKITQPTD
+333 ARGGGISRKITNLQD

-357 ELEVPQGMGVILRTA
+357 DLEVPQGMGVILRTA

-378 VEIKRDFEYLM
+378 VEVKRDFEYLM

-398 TLSSMA
+398 TLASTA

-425 DISEIIVSGEE
+425 DISEIVVAGEE
-436 GYREAKDFMKML
+436 GYREAKAFMKML

-459 RDIHPIFS
+459 RDVHPIFS

-489 YLIMNQ
+489 YIIINQ
-495 TEALVAVDV
+495 TEALVSIDV

-538 LAGLIVI
+538 LAGLVVI

-557 AVEKRLKDCLKN
+557 AVEKRLKDHLKN

-597 ESTTQICSHC
+597 ESTMQTCPHC
-607 GGTGHVRSQSSVA
+607 NGTGHIRSQSSVA

-653 HKRQTV
+653 HKRGTII
-659 MDYENR
+659 DYEAR
-665 FGVAIFIESD
+665 FGVAIIIEAD
-675 VTIGSNH
+675 AHVGAQH
-682 FAIDRGEPVENPVRI
+682 FAIDRGEPVENPVKI
-697 ETLMAFTAI
+697 EQLLHFE
-706 PVEEDEDDEI
+706 PEPEEDDVVIED
-716 IEIDEEEGDE
+716 EIDEEEED
-726 EIIAAPAPAAAAA
+726 ARPAAAGQA
-739 SGERQ
+739 SLSASSDE
-744 EQGDDQNGRKRKRRR
+744 NGRNKRKRRR
-759 RRRNRNGER
+759 RRRGRGRENGEG
-768 TGEAQASGADGEDR
+768 TDTASFGGEQAGDEDVLDDDEA
-782 SEGDDD
+782 EGDDGQETAQADADD
-788 SEDGDDEAATIATP
+788 SSETR
-802 AAEADGEDNGQ
+802 

-822 GGRRG
+822 GGRRNRP
-827 QEDGQPV
+827 EDGV
-834 QASDDVVASDG
+834 EAAADG
-845 DDASEGDDTGETET
+845 DDAEGDGESDEDASEDAVAVEAEVDVAAEEAPAEPVAEEAPAKPKRARRSRAKAATET
-859 VADDAA
+859 PADEAA
-865 GEPAAEAAAAPVET
+865 RSEVEAQPAPVPAEPAAEATPVEP
-879 EDAPVEKG
+879 EVE
-887 RRPRRPRRGKTAAA
+887 TAAA
-901 TGDEAASEAVAD
+901 DL
-913 DVVEAPA
+913 A
-920 EPEASSEA
+920 EPAK
-928 APEAVTAPEAPES
+928 P
-941 PVETVAEAPAETP
+941 
-954 AAAEAPEAVE
+954 
-964 AEDTKVR
+964 VR
-971 ANRASTISSSAAPVV
+971 ANRDISNIASEPVV
-986 KSSEPTTA
+986 KSSTA
-994 PQGDNEPNK
+994 KEGAQEDESEK

>member
-1 MADKMLIDASHEEE
+1 MADRMLIDASHEEE

-26 EEFDFESQHK
+26 EEFDFESEHK
-36 KQIRGNIY
+36 KQLRGNIY

-79 YQIPLADRQALMQ
+79 YQIPLADRQAL
-92 QEAEDQ
+92 
-98 RKIAEAEGADPAYD
+98 
-112 NAHDEQPA
+112 
-120 PRTPAP
+120 
-126 RTVEPAAVSVEE
+126 
-138 APASEAGAEAAEVSP
+138 
-153 GEIPVL
+153 L
-159 AEEAAVKPKPRR
+159 AEEAEQVRREDKDDHDEPEAAPAAADPSAAEQPEADLSALVTETVSVTGEEPAEKPKPRR
-171 SRSRKKVA
+171 KSRRKPKA
-179 EPAAEET
+179 GEE
-186 AVSDDAADATSAEAP
+186 A
-201 QEAAASD
+201 EAAAAAET
-208 DAEATPAKPTD
+208 AEAATDAAEGASEESSSD
-219 EDEGSTP
+219 EDGSTP
-226 SGMAAMVDTDSISED
+226 DVMAAEVEADTISEE
-241 VDVGRRRDDDDDD
+241 VSPQRSRRRGRRDDDDDD
-254 DDDHHEKEEIE
+254 DEHAEKEVID
-265 SVGAEDAMEEVPERV
+265 SIGAEDAMEEVPDRV
-280 MRKPR
+280 VRKPR

-357 ELEVPQGMGVILRTA
+357 GLEVPQGMGVILRTA
-372 GANRTR
+372 GANRTK

-398 TLSSMA
+398 TLNSTA

-425 DISEIIVSGEE
+425 DISEIIVAGEE

-459 RDIHPIFS
+459 RDVHPIFS

-489 YLIMNQ
+489 YLIINQ
-495 TEALVAVDV
+495 TEALVSIDV

-511 EHSIEETALQTNLE
+511 EHSIEETALATNLE

-538 LAGLIVI
+538 LAGLVVI

-557 AVEKRLKDCLKN
+557 AVEKRLKDHLKN

-597 ESTTQICSHC
+597 ESTTQVCSHC

-620 LHVLRGIEEY
+620 LHVLRGVEEY
-630 LLKNTTHDITVRT
+630 LLKNTTHDVTVRT
-643 TPDIA
+643 TPEIA

-653 HKRQTV
+653 QKRGTIV
-659 MDYENR
+659 DYEAR
-665 FGVAIFIESD
+665 FGLSIFIEAD
-675 VTIGSNH
+675 AAVGSQH
-682 FAIDRGEPVENPVRI
+682 FAIDRGEPVENPVKV
-697 ETLMAFTAI
+697 ESLMPLLPEPEEEDDI
-706 PVEEDEDDEI
+706 PVEEIDEEDEDDI
-716 IEIDEEEGDE
+716 V
-726 EIIAAPAPAAAAA
+726 AAKAPVEAK
-739 SGERQ
+739 S
-744 EQGDDQNGRKRKRRR
+744 DDQNGRKRKRRR
-759 RRRNRNGER
+759 RRRGRRDDQDGQNP
-768 TGEAQASGADGEDR
+768 QANAGQGDDAD
-782 SEGDDD
+782 EGDDEGD
-788 SEDGDDEAATIATP
+788 EGDDEGDAEGTSASAAGSDDQP
-802 AAEADGEDNGQ
+802 K

-822 GGRRG
+822 GGRRTR
-827 QEDGQPV
+827 EDGLE
-834 QASDDVVASDG
+834 AGSG
-845 DDASEGDDTGETET
+845 DDAEANGEGEEGDEGDEGE
-859 VADDAA
+859 DAA
-865 GEPAAEAAAAPVET
+865 EVVAVEAAAVAQV
-879 EDAPVEKG
+879 
-887 RRPRRPRRGKTAAA
+887 AA
-901 TGDEAASEAVAD
+901 E
-913 DVVEAPA
+913 
-920 EPEASSEA
+920 
-928 APEAVTAPEAPES
+928 
-941 PVETVAEAPAETP
+941 P
-954 AAAEAPEAVE
+954 AAAEPAPVIE
-964 AEDTKVR
+964 
-971 ANRASTISSSAAPVV
+971 AAPVV
-986 KSSEPTTA
+986 EVPAPAAETAAEPAPVAETASEEAEAEDKPAARTARTSSSSGPIATEPVLTSGSTTE
-994 PQGDNEPNK
+994 GGEPK
-1003 PKKGGWW
+1003 PKKVGWW
-1010 QRRGFF
+1010 KQRGGFF

>member
-1 MADKMLIDASHEEE
+1 MAEKMLIDASHAEE

-26 EEFDFESQHK
+26 EEFDFESEHK

-79 YQIPLADRQALMQ
+79 YQIPLADRQALL
-92 QEAEDQ
+92 
-98 RKIAEAEGADPAYD
+98 RAEAEEHRRD
-112 NAHDEQPA
+112 DEIEQIETGTDLSDDSEP
-120 PRTPAP
+120 
-126 RTVEPAAVSVEE
+126 TVEAVATVVEE
-138 APASEAGAEAAEVSP
+138 APAVDAAPEAEAEVV
-153 GEIPVL
+153 EAAAAL
-159 AEEAAVKPKPRR
+159 AEEAPAEKPKKPRR
-171 SRSRKKVA
+171 TRKAKA
-179 EPAAEET
+179 KTEDAPAAEEAAAPAET
-186 AVSDDAADATSAEAP
+186 SDDE
-201 QEAAASD
+201 
-208 DAEATPAKPTD
+208 TPGGA
-219 EDEGSTP
+219 
-226 SGMAAMVDTDSISED
+226 MAMAVDTDEISEPSERKR
-241 VDVGRRRDDDDDD
+241 GRRRRDDDDDD
-254 DDDHHEKEEIE
+254 DDHHGEEKEVIE
-265 SVGAEDAMEEVPERV
+265 SVGAEDAMEEVPDRV
-280 MRKPR
+280 SRKPR

-333 ARGGGISRKITQPTD
+333 ARGGGISRKITALQD

-357 ELEVPQGMGVILRTA
+357 SLEVPQGMGVILRTA
-372 GANRTR
+372 GANRTK
-378 VEIKRDFEYLM
+378 VEVKRDFEYLM

-398 TLSSMA
+398 TLASTA

-425 DISEIIVSGEE
+425 DISEIVVAGEE
-436 GYREAKDFMKML
+436 GYREAKGFMKML

-459 RDIHPIFS
+459 RDVHPIFS

-489 YLIMNQ
+489 YIIINQ
-495 TEALVAVDV
+495 TEALVSIDV

-538 LAGLIVI
+538 LAGLVVI

-557 AVEKRLKDCLKN
+557 SVEKRLKDHLKN

-597 ESTTQICSHC
+597 ESTMQTCPHC
-607 GGTGHVRSQSSVA
+607 NGTGHVRSQSSVA

-630 LLKNTTHDITVRT
+630 LLKNTTHNIAVRT

-653 HKRQTV
+653 HKRGTII
-659 MDYENR
+659 DYETR
-665 FGVAIFIESD
+665 FGVQIIIEAD
-675 VTIGSNH
+675 AHVGAQH
-682 FAIDRGEPVENPVRI
+682 FAIDRGEAVENPVKI
-697 ETLMAFTAI
+697 EQILHFE
-706 PVEEDEDDEI
+706 PEPEDDDIVIED
-716 IEIDEEEGDE
+716 EIDEEEE
-726 EIIAAPAPAAAAA
+726 EEARPAAAAA
-739 SGERQ
+739 PAAQSSSSAAADE
-744 EQGDDQNGRKRKRRR
+744 NNRKRKRRR
-759 RRRNRNGER
+759 RRRGRRDGAEGTDTASFGGE
-768 TGEAQASGADGEDR
+768 QAGDEDDL
-782 SEGDDD
+782 DDD
-788 SEDGDDEAATIATP
+788 
-802 AAEADGEDNGQ
+802 EADGEGEEAADAAQ
-813 RKRRRRGKR
+813 APAEETAEQRRKRRRRGKR
-822 GGRRG
+822 GGRRNRP
-827 QEDGQPV
+827 EDGSLE
-834 QASDDVVASDG
+834 AGAEGADG
-845 DDASEGDDTGETET
+845 DDAEGDTDEADAGAVATVEVDVAEVAVVAEETPVEA
-859 VADDAA
+859 VAEEAPAKPKRARRSRAKAAEEAVVDDAA
-865 GEPAAEAAAAPVET
+865 RSEIEAQP
-879 EDAPVEKG
+879 
-887 RRPRRPRRGKTAAA
+887 AAA
-901 TGDEAASEAVAD
+901 TVEAAIEEAT
-913 DVVEAPA
+913 PA
-920 EPEASSEA
+920 EPEV
-928 APEAVTAPEAPES
+928 VTASADLEE
-941 PVETVAEAPAETP
+941 PAKP
-954 AAAEAPEAVE
+954 A
-964 AEDTKVR
+964 R
-971 ANRASTISSSAAPVV
+971 ANRDLSKIASEPVV
-986 KSSEPTTA
+986 KSSTTKEAA
-994 PQGDNEPNK
+994 PEDDADK

>member
-79 YQIPLADRQALMQ
+79 YQIPLADRQALL
-92 QEAEDQ
+92 
-98 RKIAEAEGADPAYD
+98 RAEAEEHRRDEDVEHVETAPMVDLSKQDQPDVGIVPA
-112 NAHDEQPA
+112 EA
-120 PRTPAP
+120 PET
-126 RTVEPAAVSVEE
+126 AAVTEETAAVEAAASPEATEE
-138 APASEAGAEAAEVSP
+138 APAKKAR
-153 GEIPVL
+153 
-159 AEEAAVKPKPRR
+159 PR
-171 SRSRKKVA
+171 RSRKKVV
-179 EPAAEET
+179 EPVVET
-186 AVSDDAADATSAEAP
+186 TATEDAV
-201 QEAAASD
+201 
-208 DAEATPAKPTD
+208 PTD
-219 EDEGSTP
+219 VEAEGASSVDNEDDGST
-226 SGMAAMVDTDSISED
+226 GGAMAAMVETDSISED
-241 VDVGRRRDDDDDD
+241 VDTSKRRHDDDDD
-254 DDDHHEKEEIE
+254 DDDHGEEEVIE
-265 SVGAEDAMEEVPERV
+265 SVGAEDAMEEVPDRV
-280 MRKPR
+280 QRKPR

-333 ARGGGISRKITQPTD
+333 ARGGGISRKITNPAD

-357 ELEVPQGMGVILRTA
+357 LLEVPQGMGVILRTA
-372 GANRTR
+372 GANRTK
-378 VEIKRDFEYLM
+378 VEVKRDFEYLM

-398 TLSSMA
+398 TLASTA

-425 DISEIIVSGEE
+425 DISEVIVSGEE

-495 TEALVAVDV
+495 TEALVSIDV

-511 EHSIEETALQTNLE
+511 EHSIEDTALQTNLE
-525 AAEEVA
+525 AADEVA

-557 AVEKRLKDCLKN
+557 AVEKKLKECLKN

-597 ESTTQICSHC
+597 ESTTQVCSHC
-607 GGTGHVRSQSSVA
+607 GGSGHVRSQSSVA

-630 LLKNTTHDITVRT
+630 LLKNTTHNITVRT

-653 HKRQTV
+653 HKRQTIV
-659 MDYENR
+659 DYESR
-665 FGVAIFIESD
+665 FGVAIIID
-675 VTIGSNH
+675 ADGSVGAQH
-682 FAIDRGEPVENPVRI
+682 FAIDRGEPVENPVKI
-697 ETLMAFTAI
+697 ETLFNFAAI
-706 PVEEDEDDEI
+706 PEDDDDDIVIEVDEEEDEEL
-716 IEIDEEEGDE
+716 EEKPVVAERPVAARAEGEAD
-726 EIIAAPAPAAAAA
+726 
-739 SGERQ
+739 G
-744 EQGDDQNGRKRKRRR
+744 NRKRKRRR
-759 RRRNRNGER
+759 RRRGRNGNAEQPVSA
-768 TGEAQASGADGEDR
+768 GEAGDED
-782 SEGDDD
+782 
-788 SEDGDDEAATIATP
+788 EDGDDEGGEGDENTEATP
-802 AAEADGEDNGQ
+802 ETRAESEESQ
-813 RKRRRRGKR
+813 RRKRRRRGKR
-822 GGRRG
+822 GGRRNRA
-827 QEDGQPV
+827 EDGSEL
-834 QASDDVVASDG
+834 AAGEAGEDNGG
-845 DDASEGDDTGETET
+845 DEDEGDDVSNDGTPSQAAAVEAIAEQADEGQAAMAAVESAPVVTED
-859 VADDAA
+859 VK
-865 GEPAAEAAAAPVET
+865 PARARGRRKPAAAPVEEPVAET
-879 EDAPVEKG
+879 APVAE
-887 RRPRRPRRGKTAAA
+887 
-901 TGDEAASEAVAD
+901 
-913 DVVEAPA
+913 A
-920 EPEASSEA
+920 EPELVEASA
-928 APEAVTAPEAPES
+928 DL
-941 PVETVAEAPAETP
+941 ETVVQEEAKP
-954 AAAEAPEAVE
+954 
-964 AEDTKVR
+964 VR
-971 ANRASTISSSAAPVV
+971 ANRESNIS
-986 KSSEPTTA
+986 SSEPTVKSTRVENGE
-994 PQGDNEPNK
+994 GDDGK
-1003 PKKGGWW
+1003 PKKAGWW

>member
-79 YQIPLADRQALMQ
+79 YQIPLADRQALL
-92 QEAEDQ
+92 
-98 RKIAEAEGADPAYD
+98 RAEAEEHRRDDDVEHVETAPVSDLSTQ
-112 NAHDEQPA
+112 EQPDIGIV
-120 PRTPAP
+120 PKQ
-126 RTVEPAAVSVEE
+126 EPAAEEVSEVAAPVEASAPAAEE
-138 APASEAGAEAAEVSP
+138 APAKKA
-153 GEIPVL
+153 
-159 AEEAAVKPKPRR
+159 KPRR
-171 SRSRKKVA
+171 SRKKAV
-179 EPAAEET
+179 ET
-186 AVSDDAADATSAEAP
+186 TATEDAVPTDVEAP
-201 QEAAASD
+201 SASVVDNDDEGPVGGSMAAAV
-208 DAEATPAKPTD
+208 E
-219 EDEGSTP
+219 
-226 SGMAAMVDTDSISED
+226 TDSISED
-241 VDVGRRRDDDDDD
+241 VDSRRRGNDDDD
-254 DDDHHEKEEIE
+254 DDDHEEEVIE
-265 SVGAEDAMEEVPERV
+265 SVGAEDAMEEVPDRV
-280 MRKPR
+280 QRKPR

-333 ARGGGISRKITQPTD
+333 ARGGGISRKITNPAD

-357 ELEVPQGMGVILRTA
+357 LLEVPQGMGVILRTA
-372 GANRTR
+372 GANRTK
-378 VEIKRDFEYLM
+378 VEVKRDFEYLM

-398 TLSSMA
+398 TLASTA

-425 DISEIIVSGEE
+425 DISEVIVSGEE

-495 TEALVAVDV
+495 TEALVSIDV

-511 EHSIEETALQTNLE
+511 EHSIEDTALQTNLE
-525 AAEEVA
+525 AADEVA

-557 AVEKRLKDCLKN
+557 AVEKKLKECLKN

-597 ESTTQICSHC
+597 ESTTQVCSHC
-607 GGTGHVRSQSSVA
+607 GGSGHVRSQSSVA

-630 LLKNTTHDITVRT
+630 LLKNTTHNITVRT

-653 HKRQTV
+653 HKRQTIV
-659 MDYENR
+659 DYESR
-665 FGVAIFIESD
+665 FGVAIIID
-675 VTIGSNH
+675 ADGSVGAQH
-682 FAIDRGEPVENPVRI
+682 FAIDRGEPVENPVKI
-697 ETLMAFTAI
+697 ETLFNFAAI
-706 PVEEDEDDEI
+706 PEDDDDDIVIEVDEEEDEEL
-716 IEIDEEEGDE
+716 EEKPVVAERPVAARAEGEAD
-726 EIIAAPAPAAAAA
+726 
-739 SGERQ
+739 G
-744 EQGDDQNGRKRKRRR
+744 NRKRKRRR
-759 RRRNRNGER
+759 RRRGRNGNAEQPVSA
-768 TGEAQASGADGEDR
+768 GEAGDED
-782 SEGDDD
+782 
-788 SEDGDDEAATIATP
+788 EDGDDEGGEGDENTEATP
-802 AAEADGEDNGQ
+802 ETRAESEESQ
-813 RKRRRRGKR
+813 RRKRRRRGKR
-822 GGRRG
+822 GGRRNRA
-827 QEDGQPV
+827 EDGSEL
-834 QASDDVVASDG
+834 AAGEAGEDNGG
-845 DDASEGDDTGETET
+845 DEDEGDDVSNDGTPSQAAAVEAIAEQADEGQAAMAAVESAPVVTED
-859 VADDAA
+859 VK
-865 GEPAAEAAAAPVET
+865 PARARGRRKPAAAPVEEPVAET
-879 EDAPVEKG
+879 APVAE
-887 RRPRRPRRGKTAAA
+887 
-901 TGDEAASEAVAD
+901 
-913 DVVEAPA
+913 A
-920 EPEASSEA
+920 EPELVEASA
-928 APEAVTAPEAPES
+928 DL
-941 PVETVAEAPAETP
+941 ETVVQEEAKP
-954 AAAEAPEAVE
+954 
-964 AEDTKVR
+964 VR
-971 ANRASTISSSAAPVV
+971 ANRESNIS
-986 KSSEPTTA
+986 SSEPTVKSTRVENGE
-994 PQGDNEPNK
+994 GDDGK
-1003 PKKGGWW
+1003 PKKAGWW

>member
-26 EEFDFESQHK
+26 EEFDFESEHK

-79 YQIPLADRQALMQ
+79 YQIPLADRQALLKA
-92 QEAEDQ
+92 EAEDH
-98 RKIAEAEGADPAYD
+98 RRSDDFESAD
-112 NAHDEQPA
+112 A
-120 PRTPAP
+120 P
-126 RTVEPAAVSVEE
+126 EPAAPMIDLSQVDQPDVGIVSSDETTETVITEETASVAEEVSEETTVEAVAVE
-138 APASEAGAEAAEVSP
+138 APAEEEKPKKRTRRPRAKKKTAEEEAAAAEAAEASS
-153 GEIPVL
+153 E
-159 AEEAAVKPKPRR
+159 
-171 SRSRKKVA
+171 
-179 EPAAEET
+179 
-186 AVSDDAADATSAEAP
+186 DD
-201 QEAAASD
+201 
-208 DAEATPAKPTD
+208 
-219 EDEGSTP
+219 GST
-226 SGMAAMVDTDSISED
+226 GGEMAAMVDTDTISEE
-241 VDVGRRRDDDDDD
+241 VEGLRRGNDDDDDD
-254 DDDHHEKEEIE
+254 DDDHHEKEVIE
-265 SVGAEDAMEEVPERV
+265 SVGAEDAMEEVPDRV
-280 MRKPR
+280 ARKPR

-357 ELEVPQGMGVILRTA
+357 DLEVPQGMGVILRTA

-398 TLSSMA
+398 TLNSTA

-425 DISEIIVSGEE
+425 DIGEIIVSGEE

-489 YLIMNQ
+489 YLIINQ
-495 TEALVAVDV
+495 TEALVSIDV

-511 EHSIEETALQTNLE
+511 EHSIEETALTTNLE

-538 LAGLIVI
+538 LAGLVVI

-557 AVEKRLKDCLKN
+557 SVEKKLKDCLKN

-597 ESTTQICSHC
+597 ESTTQVCQHC
-607 GGTGHVRSQSSVA
+607 GGTGHVRSESSIA
-620 LHVLRGIEEY
+620 LHVLRGVEEY
-630 LLKNTTHDITVRT
+630 LLRNTTHNITVRC
-643 TPDIA
+643 TPETA

-653 HKRQTV
+653 HKRGTIV
-659 MDYENR
+659 DYEGR
-665 FGVAIFIESD
+665 FGVSIIIAAD
-675 VTIGSNH
+675 AGVGAQH
-682 FAIDRGEPVENPVRI
+682 FAIDRGEAVENPVKI
-697 ETLMAFTAI
+697 ESLIQMLPNFVEEEDDFVAE
-706 PVEEDEDDEI
+706 VEEDED
-716 IEIDEEEGDE
+716 EEEIVKAQTSE
-726 EIIAAPAPAAAAA
+726 P
-739 SGERQ
+739 RQ
-744 EQGDDQNGRKRKRRR
+744 QQPQGDNSEEGKRKRKRRR
-759 RRRNRNGER
+759 RRRGKGGQGDQNGALD
-768 TGEAQASGADGEDR
+768 AQSGD
-782 SEGDDD
+782 SEGDDA
-788 SEDGDDEAATIATP
+788 EGDDDGVETDEGDAENENG
-802 AAEADGEDNGQ
+802 AAEALTSEEDGK

-822 GGRRG
+822 GGRRNRA
-827 QEDGQPV
+827 EDE
-834 QASDDVVASDG
+834 AL
-845 DDASEGDDTGETET
+845 
-859 VADDAA
+859 DAA
-865 GEPAAEAAAAPVET
+865 GSEAEGESESEEVSVEASVTEEPTAAAAVEGVVAEVAEEEVPKKPRRTRKAKVKTETEEAPKAEAVET
-879 EDAPVEKG
+879 VEPVI
-887 RRPRRPRRGKTAAA
+887 
-901 TGDEAASEAVAD
+901 
-913 DVVEAPA
+913 VE
-920 EPEASSEA
+920 
-928 APEAVTAPEAPES
+928 
-941 PVETVAEAPAETP
+941 ETVAEVAVEEAGEASADLAPE
-954 AAAEAPEAVE
+954 AEAPATEE
-964 AEDTKVR
+964 KVR
-971 ANRASTISSSAAPVV
+971 ANRGSNVS
-986 KSSEPTTA
+986 SSEPVVTSSS
-994 PQGDNEPNK
+994 PNPDGDEPK
-1003 PKKGGWW
+1003 PRKGGWW
-1010 QRRGFF
+1010 QRKGFF

>member
-1 MADKMLIDASHEEE
+1 MAEKMLIDASHSEE

-26 EEFDFESQHK
+26 EEFDFESEHK

-79 YQIPLADRQALMQ
+79 YQIPLADRQALL
-92 QEAEDQ
+92 
-98 RKIAEAEGADPAYD
+98 RAEAEEHRRDDDIEHVETTNDRSESSESPAETEADVAV
-112 NAHDEQPA
+112 AAAVEEV
-120 PRTPAP
+120 
-126 RTVEPAAVSVEE
+126 TVETAAEPEVVEASADLAAEDVPAEKPKKPRRTRKAKAKTEE
-138 APASEAGAEAAEVSP
+138 APAAEA
-153 GEIPVL
+153 
-159 AEEAAVKPKPRR
+159 
-171 SRSRKKVA
+171 
-179 EPAAEET
+179 
-186 AVSDDAADATSAEAP
+186 DDAAAAP
-201 QEAAASD
+201 EGSD
-208 DAEATPAKPTD
+208 DETPGGA
-219 EDEGSTP
+219 
-226 SGMAAMVDTDSISED
+226 MAMAVDTDEISEPSD
-241 VDVGRRRDDDDDD
+241 RKRRRRRDDDDDD
-254 DDDHHEKEEIE
+254 DDHNGEEKEIIE
-265 SVGAEDAMEEVPERV
+265 SVGAEDAMEEVPDRIS
-280 MRKPR
+280 RKPR

-333 ARGGGISRKITQPTD
+333 ARGGGISRKITNLQD

-357 ELEVPQGMGVILRTA
+357 DLEVPQGMGVILRTA

-378 VEIKRDFEYLM
+378 VEVKRDFEYLM

-398 TLSSMA
+398 TLQSTA
-404 PCLVYEEG
+404 PTLVYEEG

-425 DISEIIVSGEE
+425 DISEIVVAGEE
-436 GYREAKDFMKML
+436 GYREAKAFMKML

-459 RDIHPIFS
+459 RDVHPIFS

-489 YLIMNQ
+489 YIIINQ
-495 TEALVAVDV
+495 TEALVSIDV

-538 LAGLIVI
+538 LAGLVVI

-557 AVEKRLKDCLKN
+557 AVEKRLKDHLKN

-597 ESTTQICSHC
+597 ESTMQVCSHC
-607 GGTGHVRSQSSVA
+607 NGTGHVRSQSSVA

-630 LLKNTTHDITVRT
+630 LLKNTTHNISVRT

-653 HKRQTV
+653 HKRGTII
-659 MDYENR
+659 DYEGR
-665 FGVAIFIESD
+665 FGVQIIIEAD
-675 VTIGSNH
+675 AHVGAQH
-682 FAIDRGEPVENPVRI
+682 FAIDRGEAVENPVKI
-697 ETLMAFTAI
+697 EQILHFE
-706 PVEEDEDDEI
+706 PEPEDDDVVIED
-716 IEIDEEEGDE
+716 EIDEEEE
-726 EIIAAPAPAAAAA
+726 EAARPVAAAPAAQTSA
-739 SGERQ
+739 SS
-744 EQGDDQNGRKRKRRR
+744 DDNGRNNKRKRRR
-759 RRRNRNGER
+759 RRRGRGRDGE
-768 TGEAQASGADGEDR
+768 GADTASFGGEQA
-782 SEGDDD
+782 GDDD
-788 SEDGDDEAATIATP
+788 ALEDDD
-802 AAEADGEDNGQ
+802 AEADGDDGVDAPKSADASDDASDR

-822 GGRRG
+822 GGRRNRP
-827 QEDGQPV
+827 EDGAV
-834 QASDDVVASDG
+834 EASG
-845 DDASEGDDTGETET
+845 EGDDDGDEGEAEEVVAVEAEVVEVAAVAEETPIET
-859 VADDAA
+859 VADEAPAKPKRARKSRAKAVAEEVTTDEAA
-865 GEPAAEAAAAPVET
+865 RVEIEAQPAAAVVESTPVEPAVEEAAADLDDTAKP
-879 EDAPVEKG
+879 A
-887 RRPRRPRRGKTAAA
+887 RGNRDINKI
-901 TGDEAASEAVAD
+901 ASE
-913 DVVEAPA
+913 
-920 EPEASSEA
+920 
-928 APEAVTAPEAPES
+928 
-941 PVETVAEAPAETP
+941 
-954 AAAEAPEAVE
+954 
-964 AEDTKVR
+964 
-971 ANRASTISSSAAPVV
+971 PVV
-986 KSSEPTTA
+986 KSSTTKEA
-994 PQGDNEPNK
+994 AAEEEADK